1 MPDNLLFRLQT
12 KIFSRLYIDLNSRY
26 QNSVLL
32 SSLGR
37 SGSTL
42 VSDIINYNNN
52 YRVIFEPFKHD
63 IVKAARPFVYP
74 SFIPLNIKNYEHS
87 KAVDRVLT
95 GNISGA
101 WVDKDN
107 RKVIAS
113 KRLIKDIRTNLMLGW
128 IRNNY
133 PDLPIVLLVRN
144 PFATIESWM
153 RAKWPADIPKKRI
166 LEQADLL
173 SPILPEGILETYAA
187 ADTALKNHLFNWC
200 INYYIPLLNAE
211 KNNIHVTVYEN
222 YITNPDVEIKKLFDY
237 LNIPFNNKVLHVSNK
252 LSRTTRSDSPL
263 KSGDN
268 ILTAWRKKFTET
280 EIADGIKI
288 LSLFGFDALYDY
300 DTGLPKE
307 IFTT

>member
-1 MPDNLLFRLQT
+1 MPDHLMFRLQT
-12 KIFSRLYIDLNSRY
+12 KFFSRLYINLNSDY
-26 QNSVLL
+26 KNSVLL

-42 VSDIINYNNN
+42 VSDIINFNND

-63 IVKAARPFVYP
+63 IVKLARPFVYP
-74 SFIPLNIKNYEHS
+74 TFIPPDIKNYGHS
-87 KAVDRVLT
+87 KAIDSILK
-95 GNISGA
+95 GNIRGV

-107 RKVIAS
+107 RKVVAS

-128 IRNNY
+128 ISNNY
-133 PDLPIVLLVRN
+133 PELPIILLVRN

-153 RAKWPADIPKKRI
+153 RAKWPNDIPKKRI
-166 LEQADLL
+166 LEQADVL
-173 SPILPEGILETYAA
+173 SPILPQSVLEAYTV
-187 ADTALKNHLFNWC
+187 ADTPLENHLFNWS
-200 INYYIPLLNAE
+200 INYYIPLMTAR

-222 YITNPDVEIKKLFDY
+222 YITNPENEIKKLFNY
-237 LNIPFNNKVLHVSNK
+237 LNTPFNDKVLNVCHQ

-268 ILTAWRKKFTET
+268 VLTAWRKKFTET
-280 EIADGIKI
+280 EMNEGIKI
-288 LSLFGFDALYDY
+288 LSMFGFDTLYDY

-307 IFTT
+307 IFGT